1 MLNFRVHH
9 ISKSISILWKT
20 VETSKRNKGVR
31 SVLGRLTARIDK
43 YNYKLGLETMAL
55 MVKPHKGY
63 EAKLRL
69 LAPRARVKIHGLE

>member
-1 MLNFRVHH
+1 MSDPF
-9 ISKSISILWKT
+9 
-20 VETSKRNKGVR
+20 
-31 SVLGRLTARIDK
+31 LGRLTARIDE